1 MIAMVKNSKKWMGH
15 TVWGTMLLA
24 LLIVSCSNPYQKEIS
39 TVTKLQQDVEECE
52 QLLEGLDAVQ
62 VREMI
67 DEYGKVM
74 AVIKEKYI
82 ADSTVDQRF
91 GRMAN
96 LYKGVKRSRGFEAG
110 KENLLKEIAFT
121 KTQLENLRDDLEN
134 EDITNSDT
142 AALYLEMETT
152 SVNEIKIV
160 AEKLHSN
167 FETLMSVQDTV
178 YPYMQSIVDSLNKI
192 R

>member
-15 TVWGTMLLA
+15 TVLGTMLLA

>member
-15 TVWGTMLLA
+15 TVLGTMLLA

-39 TVTKLQQDVEECE
+39 AVTKLQQDVEECE

>member
-15 TVWGTMLLA
+15 TVLGTMLLA

-39 TVTKLQQDVEECE
+39 TVTKLQQDLEECE

>member
-15 TVWGTMLLA
+15 TVLGTMLLA
-24 LLIVSCSNPYQKEIS
+24 LLIISCSNPYQKEIS

-167 FETLMSVQDTV
+167 FETLVSVQDTV

>member
-15 TVWGTMLLA
+15 MVLGTMLLA

>member
-1 MIAMVKNSKKWMGH
+1 MGH
-15 TVWGTMLLA
+15 TVLGTMLLA
-24 LLIVSCSNPYQKEIS
+24 LLIVSCSNSYQKEIS

>member
-15 TVWGTMLLA
+15 TVLVTMLLA

>member
-1 MIAMVKNSKKWMGH
+1 MIAMVKNSKKWMGN
-15 TVWGTMLLA
+15 TVLGTMLLA
-24 LLIVSCSNPYQKEIS
+24 LVIVSCSNPYQKEIS
-39 TVTKLQQDVEECE
+39 AVTKLQQDVEECE

>member
-1 MIAMVKNSKKWMGH
+1 MGH
-15 TVWGTMLLA
+15 VVLGTMLLA

-74 AVIKEKYI
+74 AVIKEKYMT
-82 ADSTVDQRF
+82 DSIVDQRF

-110 KENLLKEIAFT
+110 KENLLKEIVFT

-152 SVNEIKIV
+152 GVNEIKIV